1 MDPKLSPQFQWYTE
15 NCKFKSNKFKWYFVL
30 QALVRL
36 LWLREDVKQAIDS
49 PRLHHQLYPMLLE
62 YEYGNLDSQIVE
74 LEQLGHRTHRYSERG
89 SIITA
94 LTRNLTGIF
103 GNADYRKRGDVVGF

>member
-1 MDPKLSPQFQWYTE
+1 M
-15 NCKFKSNKFKWYFVL
+15 FVL

-49 PRLHHQLYPMLLE
+49 PRIHHQLYPMMLE
-62 YEYGNLDSQIVE
+62 YEYGNLESQIAE
-74 LEQLGHRTHRYSERG
+74 LEQLGHLTHRYTDRG